1 MQYVLIIYLVF
12 KENLNISQTWLV
24 NIVRKDS
31 KTTANL
37 IFQILDEKLTS
48 FSLSFAFGAL
58 SGLSILLT
66 FTLLTVLVVVG
77 RTQDYVDVEDSLLEG
92 GDEKRAALEK
102 RIYPNYLKSTFSS
115 NKFPIFD
122 ILCVKCKM
130 FKQERFISLH
140 QWVKLRMKKTTQ
152 IFSKNLMKFKYD
164 MCVPL

>member
-1 MQYVLIIYLVF
+1 MCLEYLKEIF
-12 KENLNISQTWLV
+12 KTLCKLNISDIGWEADKLLPLLCIWSSFR
-24 NIVRKDS
+24 IV
-31 KTTANL
+31 
-37 IFQILDEKLTS
+37 
-48 FSLSFAFGAL
+48 
-58 SGLSILLT
+58 
-66 FTLLTVLVVVG
+66 LTVLVVVG